1 LTPHEGI
8 IAATTGSARALGLHD
23 VGTIE
28 PGMDADL
35 IVLNGDP
42 LADVARLTRAEEFWM
57 VVRDGRVVVPAN
69 A

>member
-1 LTPHEGI
+1 M
-8 IAATTGSARALGLHD
+8 A
-23 VGTIE
+23 
-28 PGMDADL
+28 ADL

-42 LADVARLTRAEEFWM
+42 LGDVARLTRAEEFWM